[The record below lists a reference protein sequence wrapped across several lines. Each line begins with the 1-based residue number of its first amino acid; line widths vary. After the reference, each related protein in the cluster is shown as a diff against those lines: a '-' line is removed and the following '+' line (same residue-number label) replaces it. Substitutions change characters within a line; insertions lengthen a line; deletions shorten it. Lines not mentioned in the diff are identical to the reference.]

1 MGDPL
6 SAASGV
12 AGLISLGLTVC
23 DGLHTYFGAI
33 RARKD
38 DIASA
43 IQSLALL
50 KFHVF
55 AVQSSASKLGHR
67 HSPAIDGLQLSLINC
82 ETQLKC
88 LDSLLDE
95 LMPFEYQSRAKE
107 IWRRQK
113 LIARYPFDRKKL
125 VQVEEYL
132 SRANSTMSNF
142 IQALNLDINIRMMDS
157 LDAFKVSLQAL
168 DVNTQTTLKTI
179 ATRLEAIG
187 PGVETSTTE
196 PAIVNSSSVVLHQV
210 AVGPAERNTS
220 LNLKEA
226 SLEDLTKARFKPG
239 YLQNAEL
246 ERRLCNKL
254 AMMDCTCGVSNG
266 QFSRR
271 PASHMYRFWGGLTV
285 SRQGDACLGYFRYE
299 EESKSSDMVDA
310 ICKMLT
316 YLADIGVPITASN
329 FSQSNVLTLSIK
341 TFHNFW
347 ILPRIHKMI
356 VNHDPGY
363 YSADVAHSG
372 RLSAGLDYE
381 NGERWVRHLTV
392 LCDHPEICEDIGF
405 SELFLAAI
413 EKDSGRLRKILA
425 RQGYALDISETDL
438 YGRNILHVSSN
449 WPDGLRLLLQRQDVL
464 PLLDMTV
471 GPFPSLKPLDY
482 ALFYSRVSCNGP
494 NQWTDCNNCTCSA
507 TVQLLLEADCNV
519 TVGYGRPETL
529 TGCSLKAR
537 KLFFAHLKDR
547 RQRLQNIATSILPKE
562 TLRKYGVAENSLPD
576 KTATML
582 WNELQN
588 SSPFKDK
595 HTLATSAV
603 VDDWLNTDKRK

>member
-329 FSQSNVLTLSIK
+329 FSQS
-341 TFHNFW
+341 
-347 ILPRIHKMI
+347 
-356 VNHDPGY
+356 
-363 YSADVAHSG
+363 
-372 RLSAGLDYE
+372 
-381 NGERWVRHLTV
+381 
-392 LCDHPEICEDIGF
+392 
-405 SELFLAAI
+405 
-413 EKDSGRLRKILA
+413 
-425 RQGYALDISETDL
+425 
-438 YGRNILHVSSN
+438 
-449 WPDGLRLLLQRQDVL
+449 
-464 PLLDMTV
+464 
-471 GPFPSLKPLDY
+471 
-482 ALFYSRVSCNGP
+482 
-494 NQWTDCNNCTCSA
+494 
-507 TVQLLLEADCNV
+507 
-519 TVGYGRPETL
+519 
-529 TGCSLKAR
+529 
-537 KLFFAHLKDR
+537 
-547 RQRLQNIATSILPKE
+547 
-562 TLRKYGVAENSLPD
+562 
-576 KTATML
+576 
-582 WNELQN
+582 
-588 SSPFKDK
+588 
-595 HTLATSAV
+595 
-603 VDDWLNTDKRK
+603 

>member
-226 SLEDLTKARFKPG
+226 SLED
-239 YLQNAEL
+239 
-246 ERRLCNKL
+246 
-254 AMMDCTCGVSNG
+254 
-266 QFSRR
+266 
-271 PASHMYRFWGGLTV
+271 
-285 SRQGDACLGYFRYE
+285 
-299 EESKSSDMVDA
+299 
-310 ICKMLT
+310 
-316 YLADIGVPITASN
+316 
-329 FSQSNVLTLSIK
+329 
-341 TFHNFW
+341 
-347 ILPRIHKMI
+347 
-356 VNHDPGY
+356 
-363 YSADVAHSG
+363 
-372 RLSAGLDYE
+372 
-381 NGERWVRHLTV
+381 
-392 LCDHPEICEDIGF
+392 IGF

-582 WNELQN
+582 WNELQKTKEHPN
-588 SSPFKDK
+588 QLIVGLGKSLKPCSDDFSYIDPEGFFGFPHHLQVAVLALDYGLAPKDLRVGFQ
-595 HTLATSAV
+595 HFCLADTSYLTV
-603 VDDWLNTDKRK
+603 YQ